1 MQYYENVKYD
11 WTYTEYVKELLDKE
25 ISGFNELTDYHK
37 VKKTGRVVLKK
48 SNLFT
53 MASNAYFE
61 RISRHYN
68 KNTEPRFSF
77 TRTHLVK
84 QLGEK
89 YLDIIVI
96 MFDIGEGYVYKKA
109 TKEYILKE
117 SVVKI
122 FEKAYLGTIRHHLLD
137 GYGKKVNDAIL
148 EGNAVNKEII
158 TQDGLRSKTKKS
170 VIVMKNLYIPNEVKI
185 NVNRLTD
192 AWKMYGELRSYQLGQ
207 RKLNVKTERVLRSA
221 GVNFSKLTAYK
232 IEKWTKTINELMVRS
247 NTAPF
252 KYGHVFQLYNERER
266 GGRLYSEGAYG
277 LQNLPKHIRHI
288 IFSNLDYYDY
298 DIVNC
303 HYNILEQLNN
313 MYGGAILTNINH
325 YNNSV

>member
-221 GVNFSKLTAYK
+221 GVNFNGLTPYK

-303 HYNILEQLNN
+303 HYNI
-313 MYGGAILTNINH
+313 
-325 YNNSV
+325 S